1 MLKGVDVSHWNG
13 VINFDEFVKSD
24 YSDFMIMKATQGK
37 TFVDETFNR
46 NMQQCVERNILTGMY
61 HFVDETLYKHQVNNF
76 LSRYEYAKDI
86 GAKPVLALDVEEQGV
101 RYIPNSYLQELILC
115 MVEDIYDRTGVY
127 PLIYCSTFF
136 RSQNFFDNV
145 CNKCAG
151 WIARYNLEEPASRKD
166 LVITIHQFSNRASV
180 PGINYNVDV
189 NKAYLTREAWFRLA
203 GAL

>member
-24 YSDFMIMKATQGK
+24 YSDFMIMKATQGE

-46 NMQQCVERNILTGMY
+46 NMQQCVEHNILSGMY
-61 HFVDETLYKHQVNNF
+61 HFVNKSSYNQQVDNF
-76 LSRYEYAKDI
+76 LSRYEYAKNI
-86 GAKPVLALDVEEQGV
+86 GAKPVLALDVEDLGV
-101 RYIPNSYLQELILC
+101 QHIPDSDLQEMILC
-115 MVEDIYDRTGVY
+115 MVADIYDRTGVY

-136 RSQNFFDNV
+136 RSQHFFDNV

-151 WIARYNLEEPASRKD
+151 WIARYNSEKPAARKD
-166 LVITIHQFSNRASV
+166 LVLTIHQFSSRGSV
-180 PGINYNVDV
+180 LGIDYNVDV
-189 NKAYLTREAWFRLA
+189 NKAYLTREAWLRLA